1 LGHDGGVTATAEFTI
16 EPFVDG
22 APGPHVQAAIAVAE
36 EAGLEVEV
44 GPFGTSVTL
53 EVEVGPFG
61 TSVTGETPAVV
72 STVDAV
78 LRAAVEHGATRVSL
92 QLTVDPTSG

>member
-44 GPFGTSVTL
+44 GPFGTSVT
-53 EVEVGPFG
+53 
-61 TSVTGETPAVV
+61 GETPVVV

-78 LRAAVEHGATRVSL
+78 LRVAVEHGATRVSL
-92 QLTVDPTSG
+92 QLTVDPMSE

>member
-1 LGHDGGVTATAEFTI
+1 MGHDGGVTATAEFTI

-44 GPFGTSVTL
+44 GPFGTSVTG
-53 EVEVGPFG
+53 E
-61 TSVTGETPAVV
+61 TSVVV
-72 STVDAV
+72 STVDAL
-78 LRAAVEHGATRVSL
+78 LRAAIDHGATRVSL
-92 QLTVDPTSG
+92 QVTVDPMSE

>member
-1 LGHDGGVTATAEFTI
+1 MGHDGGVTATAEFTT

-36 EAGLEVEV
+36 EAG
-44 GPFGTSVTL
+44 L

>member
-1 LGHDGGVTATAEFTI
+1 MTATAEFTI

-36 EAGLEVEV
+36 EAGLEVE
-44 GPFGTSVTL
+44 G
-53 EVEVGPFG
+53 GPFG

>member
-1 LGHDGGVTATAEFTI
+1 MTATAEFTI

-36 EAGLEVEV
+36 EAGLEVEG
-44 GPFGTSVTL
+44 GPFGTA
-53 EVEVGPFG
+53 
-61 TSVTGETPAVV
+61 VTGETPAVV